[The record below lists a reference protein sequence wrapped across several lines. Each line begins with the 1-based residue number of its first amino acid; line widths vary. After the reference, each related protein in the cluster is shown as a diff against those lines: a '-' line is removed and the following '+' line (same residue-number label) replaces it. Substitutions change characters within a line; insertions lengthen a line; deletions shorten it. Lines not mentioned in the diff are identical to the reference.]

1 MIRRTSPLLK
11 KENKVTKGGI
21 VKEGVWD
28 SFQVLIKFEYIF
40 PPILWLNIYA
50 GWVELQSLT
59 IPSAVFCHVQVRRS
73 APHWDNGLW
82 LGPSDRLLSEPARL
96 RFQCT

>member
-21 VKEGVWD
+21 VKEGAWD

-40 PPILWLNIYA
+40 SPHLVVKYLRGLGRATISNNTERCFLSRSGEEIGTPLGQWTLA
-50 GWVELQSLT
+50 GT
-59 IPSAVFCHVQVRRS
+59 IRQ
-73 APHWDNGLW
+73 APQRA
-82 LGPSDRLLSEPARL
+82 SQA
-96 RFQCT
+96 